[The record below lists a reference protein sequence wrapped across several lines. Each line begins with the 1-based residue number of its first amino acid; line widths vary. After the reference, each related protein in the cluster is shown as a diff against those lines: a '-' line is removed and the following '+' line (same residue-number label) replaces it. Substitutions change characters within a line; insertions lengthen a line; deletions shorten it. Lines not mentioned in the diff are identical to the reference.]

1 MNKETLY
8 ELRNLVALYPYYQ
21 TARILMLR
29 NMYLLHD
36 SAFDDELRRVRL
48 DKEEA
53 ASAQEF
59 ERAAQLR
66 DEEKQ
71 LEEQRAEAE
80 KRFSEEGDK
89 ELANITEVE
98 IADVVSMS
106 TGVPVSNLTEAE
118 ADKLLRMEGV
128 LHERIIGQEEAITAL
143 SKAIRRSRSGL
154 KDPKRPSGSFI
165 FLGPSGVGKTVA
177 SSAR

>member
-1 MNKETLY
+1 MRYSDEALQAAVSMSSRYIQDRFLPDKAIDVLDEAGARMRIRNRTLPD
-8 ELRNLVALYPYYQ
+8 EIRK
-21 TARILMLR
+21 
-29 NMYLLHD
+29 
-36 SAFDDELRRVRL
+36 FDDELRRVRL

-80 KRFSEEGDK
+80 KRFSEESDK

-118 ADKLLRMEGV
+118 ATSFC
-128 LHERIIGQEEAITAL
+128 AW
-143 SKAIRRSRSGL
+143 KACCTS
-154 KDPKRPSGSFI
+154 
-165 FLGPSGVGKTVA
+165 A
-177 SSAR
+177 SSARKRL